1 MKYDWVKRL
10 GQGHISG
17 KGSTTL
23 CGMPKL
29 GSNYAGHIKVTMP
42 CKKCMEA
49 AK

>member
-42 CKKCMEA
+42 CKKCTEA